1 MNQEYTLHHAYIV
14 FGQNGGVSD
23 FQIKIAALIKNNYSL
38 EIESSAEFHFDNL
51 SVDNVGEIVQAAR
64 IVPRPNH
71 ARIIVVKATGLGTA
85 AQHALLKTLEEP
97 IPNTYICIYLSHVIP
112 LMPTVMSRV
121 RIVQNAT
128 NLTQEKEVKDFI
140 KASQA
145 ERLEMTKAMLAD
157 YDKEKISKS
166 DIINFL
172 ETAINQYKANFKGE
186 ATDAR
191 LKSVLLVETYMRDT
205 NASLKQCLELLA
217 LSL

>member
-1 MNQEYTLHHAYIV
+1 MNTLHHAYII
-14 FGQNGGVSD
+14 FGQNNSVSD
-23 FQIKIAALIKNNYSL
+23 FQVKLATLIKDNHPL
-38 EIESSAEFHFDNL
+38 EIESSAEFAFDNL
-51 SVDNVGEIVQAAR
+51 SVENVDEIVRAAR
-64 IVPRPNH
+64 IVPKPNH
-71 ARIIVVKATGLGTA
+71 ARVIVVKAAGLGTA

-112 LMPTVMSRV
+112 LMPTVLSRV

-128 NLTQEKEVKDFI
+128 NQTQEKEVKDFI
-140 KASQA
+140 KSSQA